1 MGIFR
6 RMKRAV
12 KSKANAAIDKA
23 VDPAKEIEMVIAELE
38 EQRRVAYKELLGY
51 KTSAKQMERDMAEL
65 EEKAAKWEK
74 RAMAAVKAGDDDTA
88 RQCLKEHKEALAERE
103 RVQRDRDEAAGYAIE
118 LNRSRK
124 KVEHRLKILKL
135 KKGTMAT
142 QIAAARSRSGS
153 TFGETN
159 ELFER
164 FDAAGDAIDEEAI
177 EAEVAAAM
185 AGEDHG
191 TELESKVLAVAAK
204 GGEQAGA
211 EADDEL
217 ARLKAKML
225 EEREAKAAK
234 QLGE

>member
-23 VDPAKEIEMVIAELE
+23 MDPEKEIELAISELE
-38 EQRRVAYKELLGY
+38 EQRRAAYKELLSY
-51 KTSAKQMERDMAEL
+51 KTSAKQMERDISDL

-74 RAMAAVKAGDDDTA
+74 RAMTAVKAGEDDTA
-88 RQCLKEHKEALAERE
+88 RRCLKEQKEALAERD
-103 RVQRDRDEAAGYAIE
+103 RIKRDRDEAAGYAIE

-142 QIAAARSRSGS
+142 QIAAARSKSGS
-153 TFGETN
+153 TFGEAN
-159 ELFER
+159 ELFEK
-164 FDAAGDAIDEEAI
+164 FEAAGEAIDDEVIA
-177 EAEVAAAM
+177 AEVAAAM
-185 AGEDHG
+185 EGEDLARD
-191 TELESKVLAVAAK
+191 TELEGKLLEATES
-204 GGEQAGA
+204 GG
-211 EADDEL
+211 ADEEL
-217 ARLKAKML
+217 AKLKAKML
-225 EEREAKAAK
+225 EDKKKKAAK